1 MKKTITI
8 ISPAYNE
15 QDGIVSFLSCI
26 DKIAFQLKNQFD
38 IHVAVLNDGSRDST
52 SAIANNYCAQYF
64 DLTVCN
70 FTRNFGKE
78 AAIVAGIERYRSDA
92 YIIMDTDLQHPPE
105 LIPEMLALWQQ
116 GYKVIESVKIYR
128 GKESLVY
135 KLFSKLF
142 YKSLHILSSLQ
153 LENHS
158 DFKLLDNEIAEVIR
172 QLPERH
178 RFFRGIVE
186 WLGYPSKQIPFH
198 VPSRKNDSSSW
209 SIWELSKYSINNIS
223 SFTSAPL
230 HLVTLIGFLMLIVSG
245 VLGSVAFYQ
254 WVVGVAVTGF
264 TTVILLL
271 LFIGSVLMVSLGL
284 IGLYLSRIYDE
295 IKARPLYI
303 IKDEIRHRANTK
315 SNGTTKLTV
324 SG

>member
-1 MKKTITI
+1 MKKTVTI

-15 QDGIVSFLSCI
+15 QDSIVNFLSGI
-26 DKIAFQLKNQFD
+26 DKVAVQLENQFD
-38 IHVAVLNDGSRDST
+38 IHVAVLNDGSSDST
-52 SAIANNYCAQYF
+52 SATANNYCAQYF
-64 DLTVCN
+64 DFTICN

-116 GYKVIESVKIYR
+116 GYKVIESVKTHR

-142 YKSLHILSSLQ
+142 YKSLHTLSSLQ

-158 DFKLLDNEIAEVIR
+158 DFKLLDNEVAEVIR

-186 WLGYPSKQIPFH
+186 WLGYPSKKIPFQ
-198 VPSRKNDSSSW
+198 VPNRKNDSSSW
-209 SIWELSKYSINNIS
+209 SIWQLTKYSINNLS

-230 HLVTLIGFLMLIVSG
+230 HLVTLIGVLMLTVSS
-245 VLGSVAFYQ
+245 VLGSIALYQ
-254 WVVGVAVTGF
+254 WAVGVAVTGF

-295 IKARPLYI
+295 IKARPLYL
-303 IKDEIRHRANTK
+303 IKDEVRYHANK
-315 SNGTTKLTV
+315 KK
-324 SG
+324 

>member
-1 MKKTITI
+1 MKKTVTI

-15 QDGIVSFLSCI
+15 QDGIVNFLSSLDETVSHLI
-26 DKIAFQLKNQFD
+26 DQFD
-38 IHVAVLNDGSRDST
+38 FHVIILNDGSMDNT
-52 SAIANNYCAQYF
+52 SAVANSYCAQYF

-92 YIIMDTDLQHPPE
+92 YIVMDADLQHPPE

-116 GYKVIESVKIYR
+116 GYKVIESVKSHR
-128 GKESLVY
+128 GQESLAY
-135 KLFSKLF
+135 KLFSMLF

-158 DFKLLDNEIAEVIR
+158 DYKLLDNEVAESIR

-178 RFFRGIVE
+178 RFFRGLVE
-186 WLGYPSKQIPFH
+186 WLGYPSKQIPFQ
-198 VPSRKNDSSSW
+198 VPNRENDSPSW
-209 SIWELSKYSINNIS
+209 SILGLFKYSINS
-223 SFTSAPL
+223 LASFTSAPL
-230 HLVTLIGFLMLIVSG
+230 HLVTLIGFLMLTISG
-245 VLGSVAFYQ
+245 VLGSIALYQ
-254 WVVGVAVTGF
+254 WAFGMAITGF

-271 LFIGSVLMVSLGL
+271 LFIGSVLMISLGL

-295 IKARPLYI
+295 IKARPLYL
-303 IKDEIRHRANTK
+303 IKDEITHRANNK
-315 SNGTTKLTV
+315 K
-324 SG
+324 

>member
-1 MKKTITI
+1 MKKTVTI

-15 QDGIVSFLSCI
+15 QKGIVGFLSSI
-26 DKIAFQLKNQFD
+26 DEVALHLRDQFD
-38 IHVAVLNDGSRDST
+38 IHVAILNDGSSDRTDATASD
-52 SAIANNYCAQYF
+52 YCAQYF

-78 AAIVAGIERYRSDA
+78 AAIVAGIERYRSNA
-92 YIIMDTDLQHPPE
+92 YIIMDADLQHPPE
-105 LIPEMLALWQQ
+105 LIPEMLSHWQQ
-116 GYKVIESVKIYR
+116 GYKVVESIKTDRGDESFVYR
-128 GKESLVY
+128 
-135 KLFSKLF
+135 LFSDLF
-142 YKSLHILSSLQ
+142 YKSMYLLSALQ

-158 DFKLLDNEIAEVIR
+158 DFKLLDDEVAEAIR

-186 WLGYPSKQIPFH
+186 WLGFPSKQIPFQ
-198 VPSRKNDSSSW
+198 VRNRQSGRSSW
-209 SIWELSKYSINNIS
+209 SIWGLCKYSINSLS

-230 HLVTLIGFLMLIVSG
+230 HLVTLIGFLMFAVSG
-245 VLGSVAFYQ
+245 VLGSIAFYQ

-271 LFIGSVLMVSLGL
+271 LFIGSVLMISLGL

-295 IKARPLYI
+295 IKARPHYLI
-303 IKDEIRHRANTK
+303 RDEMKRQASSK
-315 SNGTTKLTV
+315 Y
-324 SG
+324 